1 MLQELKGC
9 VPSVLLKSCLGD
21 MALDTFSPETQFAE
35 SDDDDGDGTSDNKKP
50 NISSS
55 MDEYSGSM
63 ILKGG
68 RNANT
73 CLYYVDYSK
82 LFNNGN
88 GMLAED
94 RNELLS
100 SHEKAKHDLRALE
113 LDIKQMNDET
123 NRLLS
128 EPINLEL
135 NPALDMLEA
144 DVSDLQEKVTA
155 SRGLKSNEKLRK
167 TLMKKIDNMAAQWR
181 KRKRITMEFLVM
193 MEDVT
198 EGTVC
203 VKKCMNGDGQMDIDS
218 DEAVVKGQIQF
229 LEQKRQRGAM
239 LNSCREGRSQKKQK
253 LFTSDVTNGFEGDE
267 NFVGKLLLNKF
278 MVNRHSISC
287 ALTVHTCGFHFQIGV
302 ELTSRGVKRIYI
314 DDK

>member
-1 MLQELKGC
+1 MLGIHVSTVHLQELKGS

-21 MALDTFSPETQFAE
+21 MALDNFNPENQFAE
-35 SDDDDGDGTSDNKKP
+35 SDDDEGGGASHNKKP
-50 NISSS
+50 NMGSS

-63 ILKGG
+63 VLKAG

-100 SHEKAKHDLRALE
+100 AHEKAKYDLQVID

-123 NRLLS
+123 IRLLS

-135 NPALDMLEA
+135 NSLLETLEA
-144 DVSDLQEKVTA
+144 EVSDLQEKVTA
-155 SRGLKSNEKLRK
+155 SRGLKSNEKVRK
-167 TLMKKIDNMAAQWR
+167 SLMKKIDNMAAQWR

-203 VKKCMNGDGQMDIDS
+203 VEKCMNGDGQMDIDS
-218 DEAVVKGQIQF
+218 DEAVIKGHIQF
-229 LEQKRQRGAM
+229 LEQKRQRGAI
-239 LNSCREGRSQKKQK
+239 LNSCRRGKSQKKQK
-253 LFTSDVTNGFEGDE
+253 TSTGSTPGSVSNGFEGDE
-267 NFVGKLLLNKF
+267 TFVGKLCN
-278 MVNRHSISC
+278 
-287 ALTVHTCGFHFQIGV
+287 Q
-302 ELTSRGVKRIYI
+302 
-314 DDK
+314 